1 MRARV
6 VYERQ
11 DAFDMQHGPY
21 GYERVGFCI
30 GDRVFWVGICGSG
43 LPSNYD
49 QYERDKAFSDE
60 VVRCWNDTKDAEAEQ
75 RP

>member
-11 DAFDMQHGPY
+11 DAFDMRSGPY

-30 GDRVFWVGICGSG
+30 GDRVFWVGCAGSG
-43 LPSNYD
+43 LGNGD
-49 QYERDKAFSDE
+49 QYEGDKMLAE
-60 VVRCWNDTKDAEAEQ
+60 KIVRCWNDTKDAEAE

>member
-11 DAFDMQHGPY
+11 DAFDMRSGPY

-30 GDRVFWVGICGSG
+30 GDRVFWVGCAGSG
-43 LPSNYD
+43 LDNGD
-49 QYERDKAFSDE
+49 QYEGDKMLAE
-60 VVRCWNDTKDAEAEQ
+60 KIVRCWNDTKDAEAE